1 MQRALEIHDV
11 SSKENVLIKQRSE
24 LSFRSVYSS
33 QRAGRAMC
41 LSGVRV
47 LLKGLVELCV

>member
-1 MQRALEIHDV
+1 M

-24 LSFRSVYSS
+24 RGSDQFTQVHEPVVLC
-33 QRAGRAMC
+33 A